1 MSDAAV
7 EIRSAQNAEN
17 NDIVNCPVSSDGTWQ
32 KRGFSSQNGCVAVIS
47 TDTGKVLDVENMS
60 KSCKQ
65 CQLHSHL
72 DKDSVEYQL
81 WRADHDHCTAN
92 FQGSAPAMGPEGTE
106 RIFRRSIE
114 THKLRYSELYGD
126 GDSKSHKMMVLK

>member
-1 MSDAAV
+1 MSDAAA
-7 EIRSAQNAEN
+7 EIRHAQNAEN
-17 NDIVNCPVSSDGTWQ
+17 NDIVNCPGSCDGTWQ

-47 TDTGKVLDVENMS
+47 IDTGKGLDVEAMS

-81 WRADHDHCTAN
+81 WRADHNHCTAL
-92 FQGSAPAMGPEGTE
+92 QTS
-106 RIFRRSIE
+106 
-114 THKLRYSELYGD
+114 KDLRQPWS
-126 GDSKSHKMMVLK
+126 LKGLNAYLDVQ